1 MHFNFTTNIV
11 FNKDSHISPDIYYLD
26 ECATILEELCK
37 YKKYN
42 LIIIDGGGNSEQ
54 ECGNLWIAYEYIES
68 EIKKE
73 IILSVTHEALNID
86 IEINFK
92 NNCENED
99 DILLCEFINIL
110 KNNFINIIKL

>member
-11 FNKDSHISPDIYYLD
+11 FNKDSDISPDSYYLN

-42 LIIIDGGGNSEQ
+42 LIIIDGGGYGGQ
-54 ECGNLWIAYEYIES
+54 GCGNLWTAYEYIES

-73 IILSVTHEALNID
+73 IILSVTHEALDID
-86 IEINFK
+86 IKINFE